1 VIRPPALRRG
11 DTVGIA
17 APSSAHAAG
26 VPRRLARGVTEL
38 ERHGFRVRLGAH
50 VRNPHPTNADKLDE
64 LHELFRDGDV
74 QAIVCTIGG
83 YDSHQ
88 LLEQLDFDVVAA
100 NPKVFSGYSDV
111 TALLAAIHA
120 VTGLVTFMGPALLT
134 DWAEFGGIPAYT
146 RAEWEATVTSAM
158 ARNAIP
164 AAAAWTA
171 EATRWDEAD
180 DRPRVWDANP
190 GPRTVR
196 AGVAEGPLAPANLS
210 TLLLL
215 AGTRWWPRL
224 DGAILCIEAAEEEQA
239 WWVERSLHH
248 LRHLGV
254 WERAAGVAVGRCH
267 PASELAPDDLDRMLL
282 AATRG
287 IDLPA
292 AVDFDFGHTE
302 PHCTLPWGVRA
313 RLDAD
318 APSLALLEAAVA

>member
-1 VIRPPALRRG
+1 MGLAARRGGRGERAVAHPRRADGAPGADPAAQRRARARHVAGHLLLRARRPADAHGPRHGPAVIPPPPLRRG
-11 DTVGIA
+11 DTVGIV
-17 APSSAHAAG
+17 APSSPVAAH

-83 YDSHQ
+83 YESHQ

-210 TLLLL
+210 TLL
-215 AGTRWWPRL
+215 
-224 DGAILCIEAAEEEQA
+224 
-239 WWVERSLHH
+239 
-248 LRHLGV
+248 
-254 WERAAGVAVGRCH
+254 
-267 PASELAPDDLDRMLL
+267 
-282 AATRG
+282 
-287 IDLPA
+287 
-292 AVDFDFGHTE
+292 
-302 PHCTLPWGVRA
+302 
-313 RLDAD
+313 
-318 APSLALLEAAVA
+318 